1 MQNTMYSVD
10 MSLSDPVNRRLMSD
24 EAYDRIRDAIV
35 TGELVPG
42 DRVKDTELALHL
54 GLSRTPVREAL
65 NRLADTGLVEAK
77 PGVYTRITTL
87 NPLQTAR
94 TLSVLKVLDQLAIRT
109 AVPRLDKSDLD
120 NMKSIN
126 KEFAAAVKRNDA
138 RAALDADDRFHNVPL
153 AAADNPLLVRIVDQ
167 LHPQIHRIL
176 YRKFSTLYGGE
187 NTINHHA
194 ELVRILASGDADAA
208 ATLSAAHWEQLG
220 DLIGDL
226 FAKEQ
231 LDT

>member
-1 MQNTMYSVD
+1 

-24 EAYDRIRDAIV
+24 EAYDRIRDAVV
-35 TGELVPG
+35 TGELIPG
-42 DRVKDTELALHL
+42 ERIKDTELALRL

-65 NRLADTGLVEAK
+65 TRLTDTGLVEAK
-77 PGVYTRITTL
+77 PGVYTRITPL
-87 NPLQTAR
+87 NPLEVAR
-94 TLSVLKVLDQLAIRT
+94 TLAVLKALDELAIRT
-109 AVPRLDKSDLD
+109 AVPHLSKSDLD
-120 NMKSIN
+120 HMTRIN

-138 RAALDADDRFHNVPL
+138 RAALDADDRFHSIPI
-153 AAADNPLLVRIVDQ
+153 AAADNPLLARIVDQ

-187 NTINHHA
+187 NTIDHHT

-208 ATLSAAHWEQLG
+208 AKRSAAHWVQLG

-231 LDT
+231 LET

>member
-1 MQNTMYSVD
+1 MYSVV

-24 EAYDRIRDAIV
+24 EAYDRIRDAVV
-35 TGELVPG
+35 TGELIPG
-42 DRVKDTELALHL
+42 ERIKDTELALRL
-54 GLSRTPVREAL
+54 GLSRTPIREAL
-65 NRLADTGLVEAK
+65 NRLTDTGLVEAK

-87 NPLQTAR
+87 NPLETAR
-94 TLSVLKVLDQLAIRT
+94 TLSVLKALDELAIRT
-109 AVPRLDKSDLD
+109 AVPKLNRNDLE
-120 NMKSIN
+120 NMTRIN
-126 KEFAAAVKRNDA
+126 KEFADAVKRNDA
-138 RAALDADDRFHNVPL
+138 RAALDADDRFHNVPMT
-153 AAADNPLLVRIVDQ
+153 AADNPLLARIMDQ

-187 NTINHHA
+187 NTIDHHA
-194 ELVRILASGDADAA
+194 ELVRILATGDADAA
-208 ATLSAAHWEQLG
+208 AKLSAAHWVQLG

>member
-1 MQNTMYSVD
+1 

-42 DRVKDTELALHL
+42 ERIKDTELALRL

-65 NRLADTGLVEAK
+65 NRLTDTGLVEAK

-87 NPLQTAR
+87 NQVDIAR
-94 TLSVLKVLDQLAIRT
+94 TLAVLKSLDELAIRT
-109 AVPRLDKSDLD
+109 AVPNLKKDDLEH
-120 NMKSIN
+120 MTQIN

-138 RAALDADDRFHNVPL
+138 RAALEADDRFHSVPIS
-153 AAADNPLLVRIVDQ
+153 AADNPLISRIVDQ
-167 LHPQIHRIL
+167 LHPQIHRVL

-187 NTINHHA
+187 NTIEHHA

-208 ATLSAAHWEQLG
+208 AQRSAAHWVQLG

-231 LDT
+231 LEA